1 MKLFKEDI
9 SRIGYD
15 WIETEDGTLEIFS
28 NCDECGMVEIL
39 LRNILQE
46 FGDYKIIQNPTYEE
60 GGKLTSGYVT
70 DLPYNLFKDA
80 HAEFVKQYKEQE
92 GYV

>member
-1 MKLFKEDI
+1 MKLLKEDI
-9 SRIGYD
+9 NRIGND
-15 WIETEDGTLEIFS
+15 WVETEEGTLEIYS

-46 FGDYKIIQNPTYEE
+46 FGDYTILQNPTYEE
-60 GGKLTSGYVT
+60 GGKLTCGYVT
-70 DLPYNLFKDA
+70 NLPFSLFKKA
-80 HAEFVKQYKEQE
+80 HASFLNQYKVQQ